1 MQAPSEHPLF
11 TLRSLQLF
19 FFFFFILFF
28 PPGGGGGGSCVFFG
42 FRFGVFDFVLEG
54 AGSLGVTETFELPV
68 NHKHGR
74 QCHPDP
80 GHQVADSG
88 SLSGVSEGDVFAARH
103 GM

>member
-1 MQAPSEHPLF
+1 MVVAV
-11 TLRSLQLF
+11 F
-19 FFFFFILFF
+19 FF
-28 PPGGGGGGSCVFFG
+28 FFG

-88 SLSGVSEGDVFAARH
+88 SLSGVSEGDVFSARH